1 MATLFWEV
9 LLCGL
14 ELTQARPT
22 CGGPGVGLGPCVWG
36 CARNRKKNRLKLSYA
51 LVRQSPYAEL
61 RPDVGADRPP
71 PVLIPG
77 AARGAC
83 FSRAPRCTSAPTVV
97 GWALSVEAATSM
109 VW

>member
-61 RPDVGADRPP
+61 RPDVGAKFSIGRLTNQSVAKLEPIFLS
-71 PVLIPG
+71 VPG
-77 AARGAC
+77 AAPHARPKTHTGA
-83 FSRAPRCTSAPTVV
+83 ST
-97 GWALSVEAATSM
+97 
-109 VW
+109 